1 MKFVVTSRRS
11 CAVNTFDRCLDVS
24 SERYPPAGS
33 DMELAAGLVVYHA
46 ERAVSATAEP
56 EAWVVVD
63 DDYVLHPE
71 ANAYLSSLRSRDRS
85 VNTER
90 VYAGRIAL
98 YLSYCEQRRSD
109 WRSPTIEFLAGFL
122 KYLVSEP
129 LPPRGRKTT
138 TVRYRSKGTA
148 NAVMT
153 VVCELLRFGAA
164 QGWVSPSV
172 AKGLAE
178 PKFLT
183 HTPPGFNVG
192 EDGQFRWLRA
202 KTIKFAIADGRY
214 EWLADDQREQ
224 LLSMQMSQ
232 RDRFLVALLTVTGMR
247 IGEALGLRREDMHLL
262 ARAQELGCQVHGPHV
277 HVRRR
282 VNTNGALAKS
292 RYPRTIPV
300 TNDVVGLYANY
311 QHERYRTGTDDSDMV
326 FVNQFRPPLGR
337 PMTYSNAKD
346 LFDRLSRQLGFTVR
360 PHMLRHTAANSWRR
374 QGVPRDVMQELLG
387 HVSSSSM
394 EHYFHPTDIEKRQAV
409 DTVAALRGEAR

>member
-1 MKFVVTSRRS
+1 MTTM
-11 CAVNTFDRCLDVS
+11 CCI
-24 SERYPPAGS
+24 PG
-33 DMELAAGLVVYHA
+33 
-46 ERAVSATAEP
+46 
-56 EAWVVVD
+56 
-63 DDYVLHPE
+63 

-98 YLSYCEQRRSD
+98 YLSYCERRRSD
-109 WRSPTIEFLAGFL
+109 WRAPTIEFLAGFL

-129 LPPRGRKTT
+129 LPSRGRKTAAA
-138 TVRYRSKGTA
+138 RYRSKGTA

-164 QGWVSPSV
+164 QGWVSPAV
-172 AKGLAE
+172 VKGLAE
-178 PKFLT
+178 PKFVA
-183 HTPPGFNVG
+183 HTPPGFQPG

-202 KTIKFAIADGRY
+202 KTIKFAAAERGY
-214 EWLADDQREQ
+214 ESLTDEQLEQ
-224 LLSMQMSQ
+224 LLSIEMSR

-262 ARAQELGCQVHGPHV
+262 ARAQVLGCQVYGPHV

-282 VNTNGALAKS
+282 VNANGALAKS
-292 RYPRTIPV
+292 RFPRTIPIA
-300 TNDVVGLYANY
+300 NDVVGLYADY
-311 QHERYRTGTDDSDMV
+311 QHERYRIGTDDSDMV

-337 PMTYSNAKD
+337 PMTYSNTND
-346 LFDRLSRQLGFTVR
+346 LFDRLSRQLGFAVR

-394 EHYFHPTDIEKRQAV
+394 EHYFHPTDTEMRHAV
-409 DTVAALRGEAR
+409 ESVAARRGEAR